1 MPYGSIMLT
10 NTSNSSTHFSWYC
23 VEGWIRQVYSNIN
36 TVVSVFWI
44 RRSNLSCLQVSFL
57 HVYHHVSIAWAWW
70 FAMKAWPGGDAYFGA
85 LLNSWIHVMMYSY
98 YTLSLLKIHCP
109 WKKYLTQSQLLQ
121 FCTVVVYTV
130 VSTFVHYRSG
140 DIEFQHYACL
150 GVQSFEMTS
159 LFFLFMH
166 FYSKTYK
173 KNKNASKR
181 HSSSESHD
189 GSDAV
194 PEQVSISSETSE
206 DAKKNL

>member
-1 MPYGSIMLT
+1 
-10 NTSNSSTHFSWYC
+10 
-23 VEGWIRQVYSNIN
+23 
-36 TVVSVFWI
+36 
-44 RRSNLSCLQVSFL
+44 
-57 HVYHHVSIAWAWW
+57 
-70 FAMKAWPGGDAYFGA
+70 MKAWPGGDAYFGA

-121 FCTVVVYTV
+121 FCTVVIYTV
-130 VSTFVHYRSG
+130 ASTFIHYRNG

-173 KNKNASKR
+173 KSKSAR
-181 HSSSESHD
+181 KVASSSESQD
-189 GSDAV
+189 GSDTV
-194 PEQVSISSETSE
+194 PEQASISSESSDE
-206 DAKKNL
+206 AKKNL